1 MRAPGLPL
9 SISLLFT
16 ARLLTAQ
23 PEKWFERLEFR
34 NIGPAIMGGRATDIE
49 GVPGQPG
56 LIYAATGS
64 GGLWKTT
71 NGGVSWK
78 ALFERER
85 VYSIGD
91 IALEPK
97 NPNVIW
103 LGSGESNVRNSVSF
117 GGGVYL
123 STDGGTTW
131 QLKGLESTERIS
143 RLAINPLDPRK
154 VYVGALGHAFGPSEH
169 RGVYMTA
176 DGGTTWQ
183 KTLYLDPQHGVS
195 DLDIDPQNPN
205 ILYAALWKFERKPWT
220 HTSGSE
226 QGGVWKSIDGGLTWT
241 KLTKGLPKLIGRIGV
256 KVAPSK
262 PNIIYVIC
270 ESNEGILYRSDD
282 HGETFTAVNKNRE
295 IVGRGFYYAD
305 LRVDPVDENRVY
317 ALSSNLHLSIDGG
330 RTFRIISRRTHL
342 DFHALWIDPQ
352 DPNRIWQGQDGG
364 FAASYDRGD
373 TWEYVNNI
381 PLAQFYQLHADNRL
395 PFYNVMGGLQD
406 NGSWTGPSRTKEPA
420 GILNDDWR
428 MVSFGD
434 GFFVVNHPDDPDLY
448 LTESQ
453 GGALSRMDMRNRE
466 QQASSPQPKSNAGG
480 AAGEM
485 KYRFNWNTPI
495 VPSPHNKDT
504 VYFGGNVLFRSQDF
518 GKTWRPISPDLT
530 NADPAKLKSAGG
542 PIWYDNSTAE
552 NYATVVTVSE
562 SPLRSGT
569 ILAGTDDGNV
579 QLTVNG
585 GESWSNLIKN
595 FPGLPP
601 TPVVSHVEASR
612 YDVNTAY
619 VAFDRHMFDDFRPYV
634 YRSTD
639 GGKSWQSI
647 AGNLPEAGYVHVV
660 KEDPKNR
667 NLIYCGTEL
676 GLFASWNG
684 GQSWSRLHLKNL
696 PHVPVHEIIVHPRE
710 NDLILATHGRSVY
723 ILDDATPIQQMSA
736 ERAARAAELF
746 EIRPAMRFT
755 TRMSRYGIGNKVYAG
770 PNPPYGALISF
781 WLKDKPGEK
790 TSWKLEIVDNA
801 TQKVIRE
808 LRNLPKEAGLHRISW
823 DLRSAGPAPRKE
835 ASAAGSA
842 AGDDDDF
849 NPAPRGPQVV
859 PGVYTV
865 RLTLGE
871 LVLTKP
877 IEVRLDPTVSTPAA
891 DLVSQRTTLTR
902 IHELQGSVNQQ
913 LATIDLLR
921 DQLEQT
927 EKLAKSLG
935 VAMPKDLAAWRKAI
949 DEAEGLFAK
958 PANVPRLESGP
969 RLSEK
974 LSGLFN
980 GIDGVN
986 AAPTAY
992 QLEVLKELEADYTKA
1007 LAAGKQLAAEA
1018 PRWSEALRQASLPG
1032 LLLRK

>member
-1 MRAPGLPL
+1 MRVYRFAVLLPF
-9 SISLLFT
+9 LLH
-16 ARLLTAQ
+16 AQ
-23 PEKWFERLEFR
+23 TEERWFGDRLEFR

-91 IALEPK
+91 IALDPR
-97 NPNVIW
+97 NSNVIW

-117 GGGVYL
+117 GGGVFK
-123 STDGGTTW
+123 STDGGATW
-131 QLKGLESTERIS
+131 KSRGLEQTERVS
-143 RLAINPLDPRK
+143 RIVVNPLDPNK
-154 VYVGALGHAFGPSEH
+154 VIVGALGHAFGPNEH
-169 RGVYMTA
+169 RGVYVTS
-176 DGGTTWQ
+176 DGGDTWQ
-183 KTLYLDPQHGVS
+183 RTLYLDNQHGVS

-220 HTSGSE
+220 HTSGSD
-226 QGGVWKSIDGGLTWT
+226 QGGVWKSIDGGRTWA

-262 PNIIYVIC
+262 PNVVYVIC
-270 ESNEGILYRSDD
+270 ESNDGILFRSDD
-282 HGETFTAVNKNRE
+282 HGETFVQVNKNRE

-305 LRVDPVDENRVY
+305 LRVDPTDENRVY
-317 ALSSNLHLSIDGG
+317 SLSSNLHLSIDGG

-364 FAASYDRGD
+364 FAVSYDRGD

-395 PFYNVMGGLQD
+395 PFYYVMGGLQD
-406 NGSWTGPSRTKEPA
+406 NGAWTGPSRTKEPA

-434 GFFVVNHPDDPDLY
+434 GFFVINHPDDPDLY

-453 GGALSRMDMRNRE
+453 GGSLSRVDLRNRE
-466 QQASSPQPKSNAGG
+466 LQAASPQPISNAGG
-480 AAGEM
+480 AAGEL

-495 VPSPHNKDT
+495 VKSPHDKNT
-504 VYFGGNVLFRSQDF
+504 AYIGANVLFRTQDF
-518 GKTWRPISPDLT
+518 GKTWKPISPELS
-530 NADPAKLKSAGG
+530 NADPNKLKSAGG

-552 NYATVVTVSE
+552 NYATIVTVSE
-562 SPLRSGT
+562 SPVRSGT

-579 QLTVNG
+579 QFTVNG
-585 GESWSNLIKN
+585 GESWANLIRN
-595 FPGLPP
+595 FPAGLPAN
-601 TPVVSHVEASR
+601 PVVSHVEASR
-612 YDVNTAY
+612 YDANTLY
-619 VAFDRHMFDDFRPYV
+619 TAFDRHMFDDFRPYL

-647 AGNLPEAGYVHVV
+647 AGNLPEIGYVHVI

-667 NLIYCGTEL
+667 SLLYCGTEL
-676 GLFASWNG
+676 GLFASWNS

-696 PHVPVHEIIVHPRE
+696 PHVPVHEILIHPRD
-710 NDLILATHGRSVY
+710 NDLIIATHGRSVY

-736 ERAARAAELF
+736 EVAGRSAHLF
-746 EIRPAMRFT
+746 DIRPGIRFT
-755 TRMSRYGIGNKVYAG
+755 TRMSRYGVGNKIYAG
-770 PNPPYGALISF
+770 PNPPYGALITY
-781 WLKDKPGEK
+781 WLKDRPAA
-790 TSWKLEIVDNA
+790 TTAYKLEIIDPS
-801 TQKVIRE
+801 TQRVIRE
-808 LRNLPKEAGLHRISW
+808 LRNLPREAGLHRLAW
-823 DLRSAGPAPRKE
+823 DLRSAPPTPRKE
-835 ASAAGSA
+835 AAPGAAA
-842 AGDDDDF
+842 AAASDEDF
-849 NPAPRGPQVV
+849 TPAPRGPQVL
-859 PGVYTV
+859 PGAYTI
-865 RLTLGE
+865 RLTVGDQI
-871 LVLTKP
+871 VTKP
-877 IEVRLDPTVSTPAA
+877 VDVRLDPTVATPPAELSTQRST
-891 DLVSQRTTLTR
+891 LVRLAEMQT
-902 IHELQGSVNQQ
+902 SVNEQ
-913 LATIDLLR
+913 LRSIDLLR
-921 DQLEQT
+921 DQLEQS
-927 EKLAKSLG
+927 ERLAKSLG
-935 VAMPKDLAAWRKAI
+935 VAAPKDLAAWRKTINAT
-949 DEAEGLFAK
+949 ENRLAK
-958 PANVPRLESGP
+958 PADVPRLESGP

-974 LSGLFN
+974 LAGLFN

-986 AAPTAY
+986 AAPTVY
-992 QLEVLKELEADYTKA
+992 QLDVLKELEAEFTQGLDAAKA
-1007 LAAGKQLAAEA
+1007 LVAQL
-1018 PRWSEALRQASLPG
+1018 PQWNDALRQANLPQ